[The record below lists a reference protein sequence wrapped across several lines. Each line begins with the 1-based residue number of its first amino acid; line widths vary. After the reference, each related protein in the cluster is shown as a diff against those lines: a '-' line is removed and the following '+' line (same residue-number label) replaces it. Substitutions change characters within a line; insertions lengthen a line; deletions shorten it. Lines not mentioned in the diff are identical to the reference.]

1 MGLLSPWFL
10 LGALAVGVPIW
21 LHLIRHEQAIR
32 IPFSSLMFFRRIP
45 RKSVSRQRLKY
56 LLLLAA
62 RILVILL
69 IVLAFAHPYFPGAA
83 RLFSGG
89 ADGKYVVVLLD
100 TSLSMQHG
108 DRWQRAL
115 AAARDEI
122 AGLGEQDQAQ
132 IVTFSSDSKILN
144 RPSSDKAALRAVLD
158 GVEIP
163 TASTTSYA
171 QAFRA
176 VERIAEDAGR
186 PLSVVLISDLQK
198 SGVGQQQHRLQ
209 APLAEPPKLV
219 DVAGETSPNWTV
231 EGIRSRRVIYQGSY
245 PDRLLVQIRG
255 FDSPAASK
263 TVALSVS
270 GKLIQSKTVPVP
282 ASGIATVAFE
292 GFDVPT
298 GNNRG
303 EIRITPSDDLAV
315 DDAFYFT
322 LERRNPNRILF
333 IQDGREN
340 RELYYFRTALAAE
353 PDSPFLI
360 EARTPTQAA
369 SLDLGNYAMVMLSNV
384 ANLPGS
390 LASNLA
396 SFVQAGGG
404 AFFTMGTRFPAPSLE
419 NQLSE
424 LWPGKSIAKQVMTRD
439 GDRLI
444 LIGEFDEQHPLF
456 REFQQAGAESLRSAE
471 IYAYVRVQPQGE
483 VLLRF
488 ANGDPALVEKQYG
501 RGRVLLFTSSFDNV
515 WSDFPLHPV
524 FIPLVHQLVRY
535 TTQLPDEPAAH
546 SIPTTV
552 SLNDYAAGRQE
563 TARAGRWNVIGPDG
577 KREVPLAEELRP
589 DFLVLR
595 QPGFYE
601 VRREAS
607 SHLIA
612 ANTDPRESDLTPLS
626 PEDRAFWTASYQEGQ
641 EATGSLAG
649 PEVAQ
654 RQNVWWYVLLLALL
668 VAVAEAYLAN
678 QYLGTRKTTISP
690 GKTQGES
697 YAG

>member
-1 MGLLSPWFL
+1 M
-10 LGALAVGVPIW
+10 
-21 LHLIRHEQAIR
+21 
-32 IPFSSLMFFRRIP
+32 
-45 RKSVSRQRLKY
+45 
-56 LLLLAA
+56 
-62 RILVILL
+62 
-69 IVLAFAHPYFPGAA
+69 PYG
-83 RLFSGG
+83 
-89 ADGKYVVVLLD
+89 
-100 TSLSMQHG
+100 
-108 DRWQRAL
+108 
-115 AAARDEI
+115 
-122 AGLGEQDQAQ
+122 
-132 IVTFSSDSKILN
+132 
-144 RPSSDKAALRAVLD
+144 
-158 GVEIP
+158 
-163 TASTTSYA
+163 
-171 QAFRA
+171 
-176 VERIAEDAGR
+176 

-369 SLDLGNYAMVMLSNV
+369 SLDLGNYGMVMLSNV

-390 LASNLA
+390 LASDLA

-424 LWPGKSIAKQVMTRD
+424 LWPGKKHCEA
-439 GDRLI
+439 GD
-444 LIGEFDEQHPLF
+444 D
-456 REFQQAGAESLRSAE
+456 
-471 IYAYVRVQPQGE
+471 
-483 VLLRF
+483 
-488 ANGDPALVEKQYG
+488 
-501 RGRVLLFTSSFDNV
+501 
-515 WSDFPLHPV
+515 
-524 FIPLVHQLVRY
+524 
-535 TTQLPDEPAAH
+535 
-546 SIPTTV
+546 
-552 SLNDYAAGRQE
+552 AGRRQ
-563 TARAGRWNVIGPDG
+563 ADPD
-577 KREVPLAEELRP
+577 
-589 DFLVLR
+589 
-595 QPGFYE
+595 
-601 VRREAS
+601 RR
-607 SHLIA
+607 I
-612 ANTDPRESDLTPLS
+612 
-626 PEDRAFWTASYQEGQ
+626 
-641 EATGSLAG
+641 
-649 PEVAQ
+649 
-654 RQNVWWYVLLLALL
+654 
-668 VAVAEAYLAN
+668 
-678 QYLGTRKTTISP
+678 
-690 GKTQGES
+690 
-697 YAG
+697 